1 MILQTVLLALAVLTG
16 TFVQGA
22 ESPVSLTVQVDK
34 LAHKISPYLY
44 GIFFEDINYAADGG
58 LYAELVQNRSFE
70 FKGADALFAWSK
82 VERGGGA
89 VSISVETDRP
99 LNASNPHFLRL
110 QVQNVGKGAGVAN
123 SGFGGIAAKGRE
135 KYLFSVHAR
144 AVGGFRGGLTA
155 RLESANGKLLG
166 SCRIAKLS
174 NDWKSFTGAIVSSG
188 TDTNAQL
195 VVLATG
201 TGTVDLDVVSLF
213 PENTWNKRANGLRAD
228 LVQMLADMKPS
239 FLRFPGGCIVEGKD
253 LDNRYQWKD
262 TIGDIAGRR
271 MNWNRWQNAVSIKAP
286 QYYQSYGL
294 GFFEF
299 FQLCEDI
306 GAEPLP
312 VLNCG
317 MSCQYQDKQ
326 VVPLDQLD
334 PFVQDA
340 LDLVEFANGPVT
352 SPWGAKR
359 AALGHPAPF
368 HLKFLGIGNEQWGET
383 YFERYPRFHAA
394 IKAKYPEIQLVS
406 SAGPSP
412 DGQWFDYAWPRLKQ
426 IPADL
431 VDEHYYKPPQW
442 FFDNTHRY
450 DAYDR
455 KGPKVFAGEYAAHG
469 ARRRNNLEA
478 ALAEAAF
485 MTGLERNS
493 DVVTLASYAPLFAKI
508 GSTQWYPDLIWFDNT
523 TVYGSP
529 SYYVQKLFS
538 LNRGDVVLPTEVSAT
553 NLFATASRDNRTG
566 DVILKVVNPT
576 AAATE
581 TSIRLEGV
589 VAVAPTAEATI
600 LTSAKPSDEN
610 SLREPAKVAPVTSPV
625 RGVAREFRQTFNPYS
640 LTILRLNAAK
650 Q

>member
-1 MILQTVLLALAVLTG
+1 MLFQIVLLALVVLAG
-16 TFVQGA
+16 TSVQAA
-22 ESPVSLTVQVDK
+22 EPGVTLTVHADK
-34 LAHKISPYLY
+34 PAHKISPHLY
-44 GIFFEDINYAADGG
+44 GIFFEDINYGADGG
-58 LYAELVQNRSFE
+58 MYAELVQNRSFE
-70 FKGADALFAWSK
+70 FKGVDALFAWSK
-82 VERGGGA
+82 IERGGT
-89 VSISVETDRP
+89 VNISVETNTP
-99 LNASNPHFLRL
+99 LNASNLHFLRL
-110 QVQNVGKGAGVAN
+110 QIQSVGKGAGVAN
-123 SGFGGIAAKGRE
+123 SGFAGIAAKRGE

-155 RLESANGKLLG
+155 RLESADGKLLG
-166 SCRIAKLS
+166 SCRVGRLS
-174 NDWKSFTGAIVSSG
+174 NDWKKLTGAIVSSV

-195 VVLATG
+195 LVLATG

-213 PENTWNKRANGLRAD
+213 PENTWKKRPNGLRAD

-239 FLRFPGGCIVEGKD
+239 FVRFPGGCIVEGKD
-253 LDNRYQWKD
+253 LANRYVWKD
-262 TIGDIAGRR
+262 TIGDIAGRKT
-271 MNWNRWQNAVSIKAP
+271 NWNRWQDAVRIKAP

-312 VLNCG
+312 VINCG

-340 LDLVEFANGPVT
+340 LDLIEFATGPAS

-359 AALGHPAPF
+359 AAMRHPAPF
-368 HLKFLGIGNEQWGET
+368 HLKFLAIGNEQWGET

-412 DGQWFDYAWPRLKQ
+412 DGQWFDYAWPRLKE

-450 DAYDR
+450 DNYDR
-455 KGPKVFAGEYAAHG
+455 KGPKVFAGEYAAHN
-469 ARRRNNLEA
+469 RNRRNNLEA

-493 DVVTLASYAPLFAKI
+493 DIVTLASYAPLFAKI

-523 TVYGSP
+523 KVYGSP

-538 LNRGDVVLPTEVSAT
+538 LNRGDVVLPTELSAT
-553 NLFATASRDNRTG
+553 NLFVAASRDIRTG
-566 DVILKVVNPT
+566 EVILKVVNPT
-576 AAATE
+576 AEATE
-581 TSIRLEGV
+581 MSIKLEGV
-589 VAVAPTAEATI
+589 ARVSPTAEATI
-600 LTSAKPSDEN
+600 LASAKPSDEN
-610 SLREPAKVAPVTSPV
+610 SLSEPTKVSPVTTPV
-625 RGVAREFRQTFNPYS
+625 KGVAREFRQTFKPYS
-640 LTILRLNAAK
+640 LTILRLSVVR